1 MRNGLLAI
9 LGVGAV
15 AVAVGS
21 GARAQ
26 ERPANVSPRP
36 ISVKLEWANNA
47 PRATENITLV
57 VDQGYTATA
66 AQGGRNIKIKSA
78 LNIDNTV
85 TINLRIIGP
94 NTESLET
101 EFTTSSGETR
111 VIQAVQT
118 AKGKETTERLLFVT
132 AEPYAE

>member
-9 LGVGAV
+9 LGVGAC
-15 AVAVGS
+15 AIAVGS

-26 ERPANVSPRP
+26 QRPSDVSPRP
-36 ISVKLEWANNA
+36 ISVKLEWASNA

-57 VDQGYTATA
+57 VDQGFTATA
-66 AQGGRNIKIKSA
+66 TQRGRNIKVKSA
-78 LNIDNTV
+78 LNADNTV

-101 EFTTSSGETR
+101 E
-111 VIQAVQT
+111 
-118 AKGKETTERLLFVT
+118 
-132 AEPYAE
+132 